1 VDGHAARG
9 GSSLVPRVSV
19 NSHDPLFGVC

>member
-1 VDGHAARG
+1 VDRHAAGG

-19 NSHDPLFGVC
+19 NSHGPLFGVC